1 MEQFFQQL
9 LNGLAVGGIYALVAL
24 GYTMVYGV
32 LKLINFAHGDLFTI
46 GAYLGLTLLVS
57 CNLAGV
63 LPPVVA
69 VLAVFIMVG
78 IMVAIIGCL
87 LERAAYRPLRKA
99 GRLSAVVSALGASI
113 FFQNAVMLVYGA
125 RFYVYPDWL
134 RPDFTVD
141 LFGIA
146 VPGVRLMVI
155 AASVILMLALW
166 AFIQRTRI
174 GAAVRAVAID
184 QGAARL
190 MGINVDRII
199 SLVFFIGPGL
209 GGAAGLMVGIY
220 YGQIDFTM
228 GWSYG
233 LKAFT
238 AAILGGIGNIPRRHD
253 RRPAAGRHRSP
264 GRRLHRHRLEGCH
277 RLHGADPHPDHP
289 SHGHPGRKDGRQAM
303 NRTIVI
309 VALAAALLVLPLFT
323 NPYWTDVCV
332 SIGLYALLA
341 LSLNVILGQ
350 AGIFHMGHA
359 AFFAVGA
366 YSTAILNTMY
376 HWPIFLTMPVA
387 GCAAAL
393 FALVVA
399 RPIIHLRGDYL
410 LIVTI
415 GIVEIVRIALINDVG
430 GLTGGS
436 NGIFGISR
444 PVFFGFRIFKPL
456 HFYYLVWGMV
466 GVSLLLFYGLWRSRI
481 GRALNCIKE
490 DDVAAE
496 GCGIN
501 VTHYKLMAFVLGAF
515 WAGMAGTL
523 YAAKMTT
530 IAPESFNFMESVII
544 FAVVIL
550 SGGSQLGVLVSAFL
564 FIGLPELLREF
575 SGARMLIFGLAMML
589 MMIWRPQGLMP
600 PKSRRYGVAALLEA
614 IKARACAA
622 ADGNAVRLAE
632 DARTAEKEGGRA

>member
-166 AFIQRTRI
+166 AFIQ
-174 GAAVRAVAID
+174 
-184 QGAARL
+184 GAARL

-238 AAILGGIGNIPRRHD
+238 AAILGGIGNIP
-253 RRPAAGRHRSP
+253 
-264 GRRLHRHRLEGCH
+264 
-277 RLHGADPHPDHP
+277 GAMI
-289 SHGHPGRKDGRQAM
+289 GGLLLG
-303 NRTIVI
+303 VI
-309 VALAAALLVLPLFT
+309 EALAAGYIAIAWKDAIAFTVLILILIIRPT
-323 NPYWTDVCV
+323 
-332 SIGLYALLA
+332 G
-341 LSLNVILGQ
+341 ILG
-350 AGIFHMGHA
+350 
-359 AFFAVGA
+359 
-366 YSTAILNTMY
+366 
-376 HWPIFLTMPVA
+376 
-387 GCAAAL
+387 
-393 FALVVA
+393 
-399 RPIIHLRGDYL
+399 
-410 LIVTI
+410 
-415 GIVEIVRIALINDVG
+415 E
-430 GLTGGS
+430 
-436 NGIFGISR
+436 
-444 PVFFGFRIFKPL
+444 
-456 HFYYLVWGMV
+456 
-466 GVSLLLFYGLWRSRI
+466 
-481 GRALNCIKE
+481 
-490 DDVAAE
+490 
-496 GCGIN
+496 
-501 VTHYKLMAFVLGAF
+501 
-515 WAGMAGTL
+515 
-523 YAAKMTT
+523 
-530 IAPESFNFMESVII
+530 
-544 FAVVIL
+544 
-550 SGGSQLGVLVSAFL
+550 
-564 FIGLPELLREF
+564 
-575 SGARMLIFGLAMML
+575 
-589 MMIWRPQGLMP
+589 
-600 PKSRRYGVAALLEA
+600 
-614 IKARACAA
+614 
-622 ADGNAVRLAE
+622 
-632 DARTAEKEGGRA
+632 RTADKL